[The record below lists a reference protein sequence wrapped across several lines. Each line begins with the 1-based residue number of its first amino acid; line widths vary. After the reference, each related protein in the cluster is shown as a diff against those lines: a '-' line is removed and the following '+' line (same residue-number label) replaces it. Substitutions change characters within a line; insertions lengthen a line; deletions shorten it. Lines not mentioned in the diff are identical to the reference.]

1 MSVGGGEYMSPFV
14 RTRAPELEKQYGL
27 SSSELLAFIDG
38 LNEAFMA
45 NPALKVTD
53 AIGTI
58 VGFVP
63 LQTTQIVGASLNVA
77 AGIGTAGVSIVRT
90 NRYMKKANETIFK
103 PKGLH
108 AQICK
113 TERML
118 TQIGMEGDTV
128 VFAKSQFQAM
138 IGSSQAQE
146 PSGNTI
152 ARRMESLGDR
162 VMKLSFDSIA
172 APVSPDNWAKKLGS
186 YAAQHAE
193 KKQLKELEKKQTKAQ
208 EKAAKAEQK
217 LTKAEKKHGVDD
229 GQLDKIRRDME
240 GVQNQIQYLDLT
252 ERRYKKHLKELQR
265 EHGELERKLKQLDAQ
280 RSRKSERV
288 EKSTRKRDAKNAK
301 RDVKE
306 AKKIKK
312 IYWILIT
319 TEEESPQG
327 DDDWAADDSNEESIN
342 SDTKRYEL

>member
-1 MSVGGGEYMSPFV
+1 MSVVGGENMSPFV
-14 RTRAPELEKQYGL
+14 RTRAPELEQQYGL

-45 NPALKVTD
+45 NPALQVTD

-63 LQTTQIVGASLNVA
+63 LQTTQIISTSLNVA

-90 NRYMKKANETIFK
+90 KRYMKKANETIFK

-113 TERML
+113 TEQML
-118 TQIGMEGDTV
+118 TQTGMAGDTV

-138 IGSSQAQE
+138 IGSAQAHE
-146 PSGNTI
+146 PSGNAI

-162 VMKLSFDSIA
+162 VMSLSFENIE
-172 APVSPDNWAKKLGS
+172 APVSPANWAKKLGS
-186 YAAQHAE
+186 FAAQRAE
-193 KKQLKELEKKQTKAQ
+193 KNQLKELEKKQAKAQ
-208 EKAAKAEQK
+208 KKATKAEQK
-217 LTKAEKKHGVDD
+217 LEKDEEKHGSGD
-229 GQLDKIRRDME
+229 GQMDKIMKDME
-240 GVQNQIQYLDLT
+240 DVQHHIQCLHPNNRHY
-252 ERRYKKHLKELQR
+252 EKHLRELQR
-265 EHGELERKLKQLDAQ
+265 EHRELERKSKKVDAQ
-280 RSRKSERV
+280 RSRKTEQM
-288 EKSTRKRDAKNAK
+288 EKKSRKQDAKNAK

-306 AKKIKK
+306 AKEIKK

-319 TEEESPQG
+319 TEEESPNS
-327 DDDWAADDSNEESIN
+327 DDDWASDDSTEESVKYDKN
-342 SDTKRYEL
+342 RQEH

>member
-1 MSVGGGEYMSPFV
+1 MSPFV
-14 RTRAPELEKQYGL
+14 RTRAPELEQQYGL
-27 SSSELLAFIDG
+27 SSSELLVFIDG

-45 NPALKVTD
+45 NPALQVTD

-90 NRYMKKANETIFK
+90 KRYMKKANETIFK

-113 TERML
+113 TEQML
-118 TQIGMEGDTV
+118 TQIGLGGDTV

-138 IGSSQAQE
+138 IGSAQAQE
-146 PSGNTI
+146 PSGNAI

-162 VMKLSFDSIA
+162 VMKLSFDNIA
-172 APVSPDNWAKKLGS
+172 APVSPNNWAKKLGS
-186 YAAQHAE
+186 FAAQHAE
-193 KKQLKELEKKQTKAQ
+193 KNQLKELEKKQTKAH

-217 LTKAEKKHGVDD
+217 FAKTEEKHGSDD
-229 GQLDKIRRDME
+229 GQMGDIMRDME
-240 GVQNQIQYLDLT
+240 GVQNQIQYLDPT
-252 ERRYKKHLKELQR
+252 DRRYEKHLRELER
-265 EHGELERKLKQLDAQ
+265 EHRELERKLKRHDAQ
-280 RSRKSERV
+280 RSRETERM
-288 EKSTRKRDAKNAK
+288 EKNTRKRDAKNAK

-319 TEEESPQG
+319 TEEESPPG
-327 DDDWAADDSNEESIN
+327 DDDWASDDSTEESVK
-342 SDTKRYEL
+342 SDRKR

>member
-1 MSVGGGEYMSPFV
+1 MSVVGGEYMSPFV
-14 RTRAPELEKQYGL
+14 RTRAPELEQQYGL

-45 NPALKVTD
+45 NPALQVTD

-90 NRYMKKANETIFK
+90 KRYMKKANETIFK

-113 TERML
+113 TEQML
-118 TQIGMEGDTV
+118 TQIGKEGDTV

-138 IGSSQAQE
+138 LGSAQAQE
-146 PSGNTI
+146 PSGNAI

-162 VMKLSFDSIA
+162 VMKLSFDNIA
-172 APVSPDNWAKKLGS
+172 APVSPNNWAKKLGS

-193 KKQLKELEKKQTKAQ
+193 KKQLKELQKKQTKAQ

-217 LTKAEKKHGVDD
+217 LSKAADKHGSND
-229 GQLDKIRRDME
+229 GEVEKIMRDME
-240 GVQNQIQYLDLT
+240 SVQNQIQYLDPT
-252 ERRYKKHLKELQR
+252 DRRYEKDLRGLQR
-265 EHGELERKLKQLDAQ
+265 EYRELERNLRQLDAQ
-280 RSRKSERV
+280 RSRKTERM

-306 AKKIKK
+306 AKKIRK

-327 DDDWAADDSNEESIN
+327 DDDWASDDSPEESIS
-342 SDTKRYEL
+342 SDRKR